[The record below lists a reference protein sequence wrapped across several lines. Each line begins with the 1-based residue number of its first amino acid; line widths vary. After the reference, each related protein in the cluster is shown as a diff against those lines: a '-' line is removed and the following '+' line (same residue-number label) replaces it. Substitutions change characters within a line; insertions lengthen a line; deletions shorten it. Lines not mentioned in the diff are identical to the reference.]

1 MCLDCRRELLEGD
14 PLRVTTRLLDGGRE
28 RPHIFQPMRHTSGEF
43 LAATHEVLFARVRL
57 EQRRSLPLP
66 QTVPAALARVAAVQQ
81 RLGVPD
87 GAFRR
92 LGMRRRRPGSYGC
105 GGALVYFERQSTPSN
120 GPPME
125 SPNGVGPEGGPS
137 LLVVDDNPPI
147 RELLVNALRPEG
159 FCCIETAESAARA
172 RQRLEERSFD
182 IVITDIMMPD
192 GDGIELM
199 QWASEHCPGAS
210 WMVLTGNATVD
221 AAVRALQL
229 GAFDFITKPLDSLAG
244 LRKTVRHALEHR
256 RLVAERDGLIAELKE
271 RNAQQATHVDQLKAA
286 CSLLDEHAES
296 VRADLCRAAFIQQAL
311 LPRKAPKLDRHRIH
325 AVYRPSENVAG
336 DVYDVVRLDDRH
348 LVLLVADAAGHG
360 LSAAMLAVLF
370 RNRLPMENPESG
382 EILRPCETLR
392 AVNRSLAA
400 GLTAPGLFITAAYC
414 LLDTQSGRLHMALAG
429 HPPVLVRRSDGSIE
443 RFLHTGPALGL
454 YREATFSQHETKLEE
469 GDRLLLH
476 TDGVYERFV
485 DGAAGSEEDL
495 VSILEDDGEAAD
507 ALIGRLLRGSGSAAA
522 REDDVTLIVL
532 DAAPGASVLD
542 NGELPS
548 APAPPTPISL
558 MRAGVLVGGGDEQ
571 LALCIRGRG
580 DWTQSAAFHRECSSA
595 LEARRRAMLD
605 LTLCHHLDSTFLG
618 TIHELAEQ
626 AEREHRE
633 FRIQGVM
640 PPVEKLFI
648 ELGMRAVLERM
659 VSTLLPLPLD
669 MKLLADTAPDPQVRA
684 LRLLRAHQD
693 LAALNE
699 RNAREFDPLL
709 ERLRR
714 EVAAAMDPP
723 KR

>member
-1 MCLDCRRELLEGD
+1 ME
-14 PLRVTTRLLDGGRE
+14 
-28 RPHIFQPMRHTSGEF
+28 
-43 LAATHEVLFARVRL
+43 
-57 EQRRSLPLP
+57 
-66 QTVPAALARVAAVQQ
+66 
-81 RLGVPD
+81 
-87 GAFRR
+87 
-92 LGMRRRRPGSYGC
+92 
-105 GGALVYFERQSTPSN
+105 PS
-120 GPPME
+120 
-125 SPNGVGPEGGPS
+125 NGVGPEGGPS
-137 LLVVDDNPPI
+137 LLVVDDNQPI
-147 RELLVNALRPEG
+147 RELLVSALQPEG
-159 FCCIETAESAARA
+159 FGCIETAEGAAQA

-182 IVITDIMMPD
+182 VVITDILMPD

-229 GAFDFITKPLDSLAG
+229 GAFDFINKPLDSLAG

-256 RLVAERDGLIAELKE
+256 RLVAERDGLIAELKD
-271 RNAQQATHVDQLKAA
+271 RNAQLATHVERLKAA
-286 CSLLDEHAES
+286 CSMLDEHAETI
-296 VRADLCRAAFIQQAL
+296 RADLCRAAFIQQAL
-311 LPRKAPKLDRHRIH
+311 LPRKAPKLEQHQIH

-336 DVYDVVRLDDRH
+336 DLYDVVRLDDRH
-348 LVLLVADAAGHG
+348 LVLLAADAAGHG

-414 LLDTQSGRLHMALAG
+414 LFDTKSGRLHMASAG
-429 HPPVLVRRSDGSIE
+429 HPPLLLRRSDGSIE

-454 YREATFSQHETKLEE
+454 YPEATFSQHETRLEK
-469 GDRLLLH
+469 GDRLLIH

-485 DGAAGSEEDL
+485 DGATGSEEDL
-495 VSILEDDGEAAD
+495 VAILEDDSEAAD
-507 ALIGRLLRGSGSAAA
+507 ALLERLLWGSSSAGEAAA

-532 DAAPGASVLD
+532 DATPGTSALD
-542 NGELPS
+542 NGALLS
-548 APAPPTPISL
+548 APAAPTPISL

-571 LALCIRGRG
+571 LAVCIRGRG
-580 DWTQSAAFHRECSSA
+580 DWTQSAAFHRECA
-595 LEARRRAMLD
+595 AAIDAQRRVMLD
-605 LTLCHHLDSTFLG
+605 LTLAHHLDSTFLG
-618 TIHELAEQ
+618 TIHELAER
-626 AEREHRE
+626 AEKNHRE

-640 PPVEKLFI
+640 PPVEKLFV
-648 ELGMRAVLERM
+648 ELGMKSVLERM

-669 MKLLADTAPDPQVRA
+669 MKLLAETALDPQARA
-684 LRLLRAHQD
+684 LRVLRAHQD

-714 EVAAAMDPP
+714 EVSAAMNPP
-723 KR
+723 ER

>member
-1 MCLDCRRELLEGD
+1 
-14 PLRVTTRLLDGGRE
+14 
-28 RPHIFQPMRHTSGEF
+28 
-43 LAATHEVLFARVRL
+43 
-57 EQRRSLPLP
+57 
-66 QTVPAALARVAAVQQ
+66 
-81 RLGVPD
+81 
-87 GAFRR
+87 
-92 LGMRRRRPGSYGC
+92 
-105 GGALVYFERQSTPSN
+105 
-120 GPPME
+120 ME
-125 SPNGVGPEGGPS
+125 SSNGVGPKGDPS
-137 LLVVDDNPPI
+137 LLVVDDNQQI
-147 RELLVNALRPEG
+147 RELLVSALQPEG
-159 FCCIETAESAARA
+159 FCCIETAEGAVQAR
-172 RQRLEERSFD
+172 RRLEQRSFD
-182 IVITDIMMPD
+182 VVITDIAMPD

-199 QWASEHCPGAS
+199 QWATEHCPGAS

-256 RLVAERDGLIAELKE
+256 RLVAERDGLIEELKDRNAEL
-271 RNAQQATHVDQLKAA
+271 ATHVERLKAA
-286 CSLLDEHAES
+286 CSMLDEHAEII
-296 VRADLCRAAFIQQAL
+296 RADLCRAAFIQQAL
-311 LPRKAPKLDRHRIH
+311 LPRKAPKLAQHQIH
-325 AVYRPSENVAG
+325 AVYRPSQNVAG
-336 DVYDVVRLDDRH
+336 DLYDVVRLDERH
-348 LVLLVADAAGHG
+348 VVLTVADAAGHG

-370 RNRLPMENPESG
+370 RNRLPMENPETG

-392 AVNRSLAA
+392 AVNRSLAS

-414 LLDTQSGRLHMALAG
+414 VLDTESGRLDMASAG
-429 HPPVLVRRSDGSIE
+429 HPPVLLRRGDGSIE

-454 YREATFSQHETKLEE
+454 YPEATFSQHETKLEK

-485 DGAAGSEEDL
+485 DGATGSEEDL
-495 VSILEDDGEAAD
+495 VAILEDDGEAAD
-507 ALIGRLLRGSGSAAA
+507 ALIERLLWGSAAEGDAAA

-532 DAAPGASVLD
+532 DAAPGSSALD
-542 NGELPS
+542 NGELLN
-548 APAPPTPISL
+548 APAAPTPISL

-580 DWTQSAAFHRECSSA
+580 DWTQSAAFHRECA
-595 LEARRRAMLD
+595 AAIEAQRRVMLD

-618 TIHELAEQ
+618 TIHELAER
-626 AEREHRE
+626 AEKQHRE

-648 ELGMRAVLERM
+648 ELGMKSVLERM

-669 MKLLADTAPDPQVRA
+669 MKLLADTAPDPQARA
-684 LRLLRAHQD
+684 LRVLRAHQD

-714 EVAAAMDPP
+714 EVSAAASSP

>member
-1 MCLDCRRELLEGD
+1 ME
-14 PLRVTTRLLDGGRE
+14 
-28 RPHIFQPMRHTSGEF
+28 S
-43 LAATHEVLFARVRL
+43 
-57 EQRRSLPLP
+57 
-66 QTVPAALARVAAVQQ
+66 
-81 RLGVPD
+81 
-87 GAFRR
+87 
-92 LGMRRRRPGSYGC
+92 
-105 GGALVYFERQSTPSN
+105 SN
-120 GPPME
+120 G
-125 SPNGVGPEGGPS
+125 VDPECGPS
-137 LLVVDDNPPI
+137 LLVVDDNQPI
-147 RELLVNALRPEG
+147 RELLVSALQPEG
-159 FCCIETAESAARA
+159 FCCIETANGATQA

-182 IVITDIMMPD
+182 VVITDIIMPD

-221 AAVRALQL
+221 TAVRALQL
-229 GAFDFITKPLDSLAG
+229 GAFDFINQPLDSLAN
-244 LRKTVRHALEHR
+244 LRKTGRHALEHR
-256 RLVAERDGLIAELKE
+256 RLVAERDGLIAELKD
-271 RNAQQATHVDQLKAA
+271 RNAQLATHVERLKAA
-286 CSLLDEHAES
+286 CSMLDEHAETI
-296 VRADLCRAAFIQQAL
+296 RADLCRAAFIQQAL
-311 LPRKAPKLDRHRIH
+311 LPRKAPRLEHHQIH

-336 DVYDVVRLDDRH
+336 DLYDVVRLDDRH
-348 LVLLVADAAGHG
+348 LVLMAADAAGHG

-414 LLDTQSGRLHMALAG
+414 LLDTESGLLHMASAG
-429 HPPVLVRRSDGSIE
+429 HPPLLLRRSDGSIE

-454 YREATFSQHETKLEE
+454 YPEATFSQHETRLEK
-469 GDRLLLH
+469 GDRLLIH

-485 DGAAGSEEDL
+485 DGATGSEEDL
-495 VSILEDDGEAAD
+495 VAILEEDGEAAD
-507 ALIGRLLRGSGSAAA
+507 ALLERLLWGASSAGDAAA

-532 DAAPGASVLD
+532 DATPGTSALD
-542 NGELPS
+542 NGALLS
-548 APAPPTPISL
+548 APAAPTPISL

-580 DWTQSAAFHRECSSA
+580 DWTQSAAFHRECVA
-595 LEARRRAMLD
+595 AIEAQRRVMLD

-618 TIHELAEQ
+618 TIHELAER
-626 AEREHRE
+626 AEKGHRE

-640 PPVEKLFI
+640 PPVEKLFV
-648 ELGMRAVLERM
+648 ELGMKSALERM

-669 MKLLADTAPDPQVRA
+669 MKLLADTVLDPQARA
-684 LRLLRAHQD
+684 LRVLRAHQD

-714 EVAAAMDPP
+714 EVAAAMNPP
-723 KR
+723 ER